1 MIKELR
7 KKNQI
12 SDMSACGQS
21 VPFELFQCV
30 VSQNSAGPNGKLR
43 SPRADMVLRFINPS
57 GRFNN
62 LSGQFINPS
71 AQIIKSSGQINKL
84 SGQII
89 LNRSD
94 DLLIRPDRLVV
105 AGCLLT
111 GYLC

>member
-1 MIKELR
+1 MWY
-7 KKNQI
+7 KNI
-12 SDMSACGQS
+12 AGRIFALVTKHAC
-21 VPFELFQCV
+21 
-30 VSQNSAGPNGKLR
+30 NSRIDGLW

-71 AQIIKSSGQINKL
+71 AQIIKLSGRINKL

>member
-1 MIKELR
+1 MNILFNVLLYQDKVFATFSSMLW
-7 KKNQI
+7 I
-12 SDMSACGQS
+12 SA
-21 VPFELFQCV
+21 F
-30 VSQNSAGPNGKLR
+30 LR
-43 SPRADMVLRFINPS
+43 SPRADMVLRFINP
-57 GRFNN
+57 
-62 LSGQFINPS
+62 
-71 AQIIKSSGQINKL
+71 